1 MSFSHGRMAK
11 GALFIALGV
20 LFPQLFHLV
29 GFGGPVFLPMHI
41 PVLLAGLLVC
51 PIAGLYVGLITP
63 ILSYFL
69 TGMPPLSP
77 PILPIM
83 FLELATYGL
92 VAGILYRKLKLNIFI
107 SLIGAMVSGRIM
119 YGFVLIVMLNIF
131 SIQLPPALTVKAA
144 IITGMPGML
153 IQLIFIPILVK
164 SLAGGL
170 RNARS

>member
-1 MSFSHGRMAK
+1 MNLANSRMAK

-20 LFPQLFHLV
+20 LLPQLFHLI

-63 ILSYFL
+63 VLSYFL

-83 FLELATYGL
+83 FFELATYGL
-92 VAGILYRKLKLNIFI
+92 VAGILYRKLKLNIFV
-107 SLIGAMVSGRIM
+107 SLIGAMISGRIT
-119 YGFVLIVMLNIF
+119 YGLVLIIMLNIF
-131 SIQLPPALTVKAA
+131 ALQLPPGLTLKAA

-153 IQLIFIPILVK
+153 TQLIFIPILVK

-170 RNARS
+170 RGAKS

>member
-1 MSFSHGRMAK
+1 MNLSHGRMAK

-69 TGMPPLSP
+69 TGMPPMSP

-83 FLELATYGL
+83 IFELAIYGL
-92 VAGILYRKLKLNIFI
+92 VAGVLYRKLKLNIFV
-107 SLIGAMVSGRIM
+107 SLIGAMISGRIM
-119 YGFVLIVMLNIF
+119 YGFVLVIMLNIF
-131 SIQLPPALTVKAA
+131 AIQLPPGLTLKAA
-144 IITGMPGML
+144 ILTGMPGML
-153 IQLIFIPILVK
+153 IQLTFIPILVK
-164 SLAGGL
+164 SLVGGL
-170 RNARS
+170 RDVKP